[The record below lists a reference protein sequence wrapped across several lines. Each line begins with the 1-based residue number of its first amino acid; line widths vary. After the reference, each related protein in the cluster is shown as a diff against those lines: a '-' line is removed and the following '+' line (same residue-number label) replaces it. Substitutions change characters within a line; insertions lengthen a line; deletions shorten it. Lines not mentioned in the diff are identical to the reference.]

1 MMVKC
6 ITQRWSVALRKTY
19 YFIRNRFMVVSFV
32 SFKTISVFFPPQFL
46 ERIDQT
52 LSNKTYMCISVRM
65 GASSSQS
72 LILTNHN

>member
-6 ITQRWSVALRKTY
+6 ITQRWSVALRKAY

-52 LSNKTYMCISVRM
+52 LSNKTKYVYKC
-65 GASSSQS
+65 
-72 LILTNHN
+72 TNGWVQFSIFNINES